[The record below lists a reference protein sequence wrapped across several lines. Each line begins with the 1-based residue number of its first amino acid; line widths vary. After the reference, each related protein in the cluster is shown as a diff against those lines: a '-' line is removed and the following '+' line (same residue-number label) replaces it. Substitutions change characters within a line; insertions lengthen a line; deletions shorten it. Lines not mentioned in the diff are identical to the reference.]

1 MGVRMQLGGSSIN
14 TTLSRLAMI
23 VRPSLRGRVF
33 ALLVGLTVCACS
45 GAAGTYWLARHYLDA
60 TDILRQVNLGQQVS
74 AITLSEQLSSM
85 EADALAARQD
95 PQRLKEYL
103 ARQQS
108 ISASLSKLRASEPM
122 EAGRE
127 LIGRMDEG
135 FRQQAAELKELVE
148 SRPGEGALLVA
159 RAARHRQAAQDAAI
173 ELFQLHGRD
182 ADLGVSAMR
191 SLART
196 VTTASLLSIPM
207 GAVLGILLGWVL
219 LRQVLGPIR
228 RLALGAAIVDAAHRA
243 PKAEG
248 ALIQRKYLAEQAE
261 AQAEENGTAEYGAA
275 EYGAQDS
282 EGRADSDEVR
292 AVGHLV
298 QSLLDDVGQ
307 TQALLRESREHL
319 VQAEKLALVG
329 KLAAGVAHSV
339 RNPLTS
345 VKMRLFS
352 LERSLDLSPEQR
364 EDFEVISEEIRHL
377 DTIVRNFLEFS
388 RPPKPKFQRVSPS
401 DVVDM
406 TLQLLKHRLETYGV
420 DVRVHRER
428 TLPEVAVDPE
438 QLKEA
443 LVNLILNACDAMGEN
458 GRIEIIEEAGFMDP
472 LGRVAILRLTDS
484 GPGIPPELA
493 DKVFQPFFSTKEE
506 GTGLGLAI
514 AQRIMEEHGGYIHLM
529 PAKPAHQAEA
539 WDGNDGHAQEGQGA
553 SFVLVLPIREKV
565 WLRS

>member
-1 MGVRMQLGGSSIN
+1 MGVRMQLAGSSIN

-108 ISASLSKLRASEPM
+108 ISASLAKLRASEPM

-228 RLALGAAIVDAAHRA
+228 RLALGAAMVDAAHRA
-243 PKAEG
+243 PKAE
-248 ALIQRKYLAEQAE
+248 
-261 AQAEENGTAEYGAA
+261 AQADENGAA
-275 EYGAQDS
+275 EYDAQGS

-484 GPGIPPELA
+484 GPGIPPDLG

-539 WDGNDGHAQEGQGA
+539 WDGEDGHAQEGQGA